1 MNDAEE
7 KQLNSEN
14 KEKDKVEFIIKQNS
28 LKQRIDDKINK
39 DKERVELRKKNLKP
53 NKQFDMSIFK
63 IIFSGVRKSQI

>member
-63 IIFSGVRKSQI
+63 IIFSGLRKSQI

>member
-14 KEKDKVEFIIKQNS
+14 KEKDKVEFKIKQNS

-53 NKQFDMSIFK
+53 NKQFEMSKIK
-63 IIFSGVRKSQI
+63 II